1 MSPALSVGSGML
13 PGMEIPEYVAA
24 LRDAG
29 ARLVAAAE
37 RADFDAV
44 VPSCPDWTVRDL
56 VFHTSGVHRWA
67 TRHVR
72 EGLRSPGEAVDP
84 GTDPHRDADHR
95 PADDALLDWFRT
107 GHAALI
113 DAIESAPADLECWSF
128 LPAPSPL
135 VFWAR
140 RQTHETTMHGV
151 DVELAAGGPTP
162 VDPALATDGITELV
176 TGFVIRPSG
185 RLRSDEP
192 VTIALHASDTGTGW
206 LLRVS
211 TEPVVTERVTNLPD
225 SGPVNGAGVTVRGSA
240 EDIYL
245 ALWNRRP
252 LTALETIGDADA
264 LRAWPDLVQV
274 RWSR

>member
-1 MSPALSVGSGML
+1 
-13 PGMEIPEYVAA
+13 MEIPEYVAA

-29 ARLVAAAE
+29 ERLVSAVE
-37 RADFDAV
+37 RADFDAA

-72 EGLRSPGEAVDP
+72 EALTSPGEAVEP
-84 GTDPHRDADHR
+84 GADPHRDADRR
-95 PADDALLDWFRT
+95 PADDALLDWFRE

-113 DAIESAPADLECWSF
+113 NAIESAPAELECWSF

-151 DVELAAGGPTP
+151 DVELAADGPTP
-162 VDPALATDGITELV
+162 VDPAVATDGIDELV
-176 TGFVIRPSG
+176 TGFVVRRSG
-185 RLRSDEP
+185 KLRSDAP
-192 VTIALHASDTGTGW
+192 VTIALHASDTGVGW

-211 TEPVVTERVTNLPD
+211 TEPVVTERVTDLPA
-225 SGPVNGAGVTVRGSA
+225 SGAVGGADVTVRGSA
-240 EDIYL
+240 EDVYL

-252 LTALETIGDADA
+252 LDALATIGDADA
-264 LRAWPDLVQV
+264 LRAWPDLVRV